1 MKEATVETLPEF
13 DSRDSALLQELRD
26 AVATGVEVPVAFAVA
41 AKASF
46 TWRTID
52 AELDAV
58 SLCFDSALDG
68 QALVRGPATQVP
80 RSLSFDGTCVGLDVE
95 VREQEISGQVV
106 PAQPATVVLRSAA
119 GQCQRTTAD
128 ESGWFSFR
136 PTPHGPHRF
145 ECQTADAALTTE
157 WTLI

>member
-1 MKEATVETLPEF
+1 MHTLPEF
-13 DSRDSALLQELRD
+13 DPPDEALVQELRD
-26 AVATGVEVPVAFAVA
+26 MMAVEVAVPVAFAVA

-58 SLCFDSALDG
+58 SLCFDSAVDG
-68 QALVRGPATQVP
+68 QALVRGPATCAP
-80 RSLSFDGTCVGLDVE
+80 RSLSFDGAEVTLEIE
-95 VREQEISGQVV
+95 VRAGEISGRIV
-106 PAQPATVVLRSAA
+106 PAQPGTVRLRSAA
-119 GQCQRTTAD
+119 DECRTATAD
-128 ESGWFSFR
+128 SSGWFTFE

-145 ECQTADAALTTE
+145 ECDSAQGTITTE

>member
-1 MKEATVETLPEF
+1 MHTLPEF
-13 DSRDSALLQELRD
+13 DPHDEALLQELRD
-26 AVATGVEVPVAFAVA
+26 TMAAAVDVPVALAVA

-58 SLCFDSALDG
+58 SLCFDSAVDG
-68 QALVRGPATQVP
+68 EALVRGSATCPP
-80 RSLSFDGTCVGLDVE
+80 RSLSFDDADIALEVE
-95 VREQEISGQVV
+95 VRAGEISGRIV
-106 PAQPATVVLRSAA
+106 PAQHGTVRLRSAA
-119 GQCQRTTAD
+119 DECRTAIAD
-128 ESGWFSFR
+128 AGGWFTFG

-145 ECQTADAALTTE
+145 ECDTARGTLITE

>member
-1 MKEATVETLPEF
+1 LPDFDPHDEALV
-13 DSRDSALLQELRD
+13 QELRD
-26 AVATGVEVPVAFAVA
+26 MMAATVDVPVGFAVA

-58 SLCFDSALDG
+58 SLCFDSAVDG
-68 QALVRGPATQVP
+68 QALVRASTTCAP
-80 RSLSFDGTCVGLDVE
+80 RSLSFDGADIALEVE
-95 VREQEISGQVV
+95 VRAGEISGRIM
-106 PAQPATVVLRSAA
+106 PAQPGTVRLRSAA
-119 GQCQRTTAD
+119 DECRTAVTDAG
-128 ESGWFSFR
+128 GWFTFE

-145 ECQTADAALTTE
+145 ECDTAQTTMITE